1 MVRYR
6 RFPPYCFFSS
16 FFAGSVVALEE
27 VLGEDDA
34 PLEEVLGE
42 VELPPEAGGVAV
54 ALPLALPLALP
65 AGGVPEGELEELLLA
80 APEGLDGEVAPL
92 EAPLVVDGEV
102 DVLDEDEPESGPR
115 SHAATP
121 SATATARAK
130 VVSFMRP
137 PWVEMQ

>member
-1 MVRYR
+1 M
-6 RFPPYCFFSS
+6 
-16 FFAGSVVALEE
+16 ALEE

-92 EAPLVVDGEV
+92 EAPPLVVDGAV
-102 DVLDEDEPESGPR
+102 DVLDEDEPEPESGPR

-137 PWVEMQ
+137 PWVEIQ